1 MGGYH
6 TINGILYSNCLLRL
20 RTKLL
25 TGFQID
31 VRVWFSAL
39 DLIQPDEETK
49 KKADRISNDI
59 FELTELFED

>member
-1 MGGYH
+1 MV
-6 TINGILYSNCLLRL
+6 I
-20 RTKLL
+20 
-25 TGFQID
+25 
-31 VRVWFSAL
+31 